1 MNLITNTNHDEMIP
15 LKFHLSQNYPNPFK
29 EKTIIKYC
37 VAFKTKVTIT
47 VSDYENKLVETLVQ
61 EEKEAGTYE
70 VEFSAKGESTSGGN
84 AHNLPSGIYF
94 YQLKAGSFI
103 ETKKMLLLK

>member
-1 MNLITNTNHDEMIP
+1 MNLISNTNHDEMIP
-15 LKFHLSQNYPNPFK
+15 SKFHLSQNYPNPFK

-37 VAFKTKVTIT
+37 IAFKTKVSIT
-47 VSDYENKLVETLVQ
+47 VSDFENKLIETLVQ

-70 VEFSAKGESTSGGN
+70 LTWN
-84 AHNLPSGIYF
+84 AENLPSGVYF
-94 YQLKAGSFI
+94 YQIKAGTFV